1 MVDRIETLDMRGFNS
16 VIRQAARET
25 GADFEYLAQTAARE
39 SNFDPQAQA
48 RTSSAA
54 GMFQFIEQTWLGMMH
69 RHGDAHGFS
78 DLASQIE
85 RGADGRFRV
94 SDSATREQILDL
106 RFNPDAA
113 ALMAGELAAENGQV
127 IENRVGRPAS
137 SGELYAAHFLGANG
151 AADLIEAVRDN
162 PRQGAA
168 HLFPA
173 AAAANRN
180 MFYDGARPVTAAQ
193 LLGRLTGEA
202 EAALA
207 QAGETTNGGSAG
219 RAVDGST
226 DFVGSAPVR
235 SGQFGFLGTGY
246 LASTGGE
253 LTPTLVE
260 ILASLDAPAPARR
273 DDT

>member
-1 MVDRIETLDMRGFNS
+1 MVDRIEMLDMRGFNS

-54 GMFQFIEQTWLGMMH
+54 GMFQFIEQTWLGMMQ

-78 DLASQIE
+78 DLSAQIE
-85 RGADGRFRV
+85 RDSEGRFRV
-94 SDSATREQILDL
+94 SDNVARQEILDL
-106 RFNPDAA
+106 RFNADAA
-113 ALMAGELAAENGQV
+113 ALMAGELAAENGQI
-127 IENRVGRPAS
+127 IESRVGRPAS

-151 AADLIEAVRDN
+151 AANLIEAVRDN
-162 PRQGAA
+162 PQQGAA

-180 MFYDGARPVTAAQ
+180 MFYDGARPVSVAH

-202 EAALA
+202 EAAQM
-207 QAGETTNGGSAG
+207 QADATSGAETTTREPGTAEP
-219 RAVDGST
+219 
-226 DFVGSAPVR
+226 FVGAFPA
-235 SGQFGFLGTGY
+235 SGGNFGFLGTGY

-260 ILASLDAPAPARR
+260 ILASLDAPASARR
-273 DDT
+273 NDR